1 MFSQALKKRLGHSQ
15 IGLLFRGCSVISL
28 SWPQDPTQIN
38 SSYLVSSVQME
49 GGEGL
54 ELANLHLFVE
64 LDLSYV
70 CSNMFFL
77 LGPFLFVVK
86 KAIKNSEPRYQL
98 KKNSRIFLF
107 FFYQQIKVFILDFV
121 VYFRFFFKIFFLVVG
136 VFVLLF
142 FSHTGV
148 VNGYS
153 SSYKAIN
160 SAIAKTSNLRNV
172 TIVVRRF
179 TISKDTNLV
188 DQGNVRNK
196 LYA

>member
-1 MFSQALKKRLGHSQ
+1 MFSQGLKKRLGHSQ

-49 GGEGL
+49 GGEGR

-77 LGPFLFVVK
+77 LGPFLFVVE

-98 KKNSRIFLF
+98 KKNSRIFRF
-107 FFYQQIKVFILDFV
+107 FFYQQIKFLFLTLLFTFV
-121 VYFRFFFKIFFLVVG
+121 SFLRFFFSCWCFRFVIFF
-136 VFVLLF
+136 
-142 FSHTGV
+142 
-148 VNGYS
+148 
-153 SSYKAIN
+153 SYRCCQWIF
-160 SAIAKTSNLRNV
+160 IEL
-172 TIVVRRF
+172 
-179 TISKDTNLV
+179 
-188 DQGNVRNK
+188 
-196 LYA
+196 

>member
-1 MFSQALKKRLGHSQ
+1 MFSQGLKKRLGHSQ

-98 KKNSRIFLF
+98 KKNSRIFRL

-121 VYFRFFFKIFFLVVG
+121 VYFRFFFKIFFQLLV
-136 VFVLLF
+136 FSFCYFFLIQVL
-142 FSHTGV
+142 SMDIHRV
-148 VNGYS
+148 I
-153 SSYKAIN
+153 KP
-160 SAIAKTSNLRNV
+160 
-172 TIVVRRF
+172 
-179 TISKDTNLV
+179 
-188 DQGNVRNK
+188 
-196 LYA
+196 